1 MGKNMLFTFLLLIVL
16 YIQGCD
22 DSNNIQ
28 PIPETFFGQL
38 PPGAAPIR
46 FAPEIITDDFY
57 PHSKL
62 IVSPEGDR
70 LYWSSFLDTVS
81 SDLALY
87 YSDFD
92 GKHLSNAV
100 KDTTMEKYGIKSFI
114 FLNDDEEILFGA
126 LLPYG
131 EWGGRL
137 VRAVWTSNKTDL
149 GWSEPQAIESTV
161 DTTWASLGSVT
172 INSTGDIYFVG
183 RIEGGTAKIFCTRFA
198 GGAYQKYEPLPEII
212 NTGITLDP
220 FIDYNDQFLLFAAAN
235 RPDNIGI
242 IDLYISLKDEHG
254 DWTEPQNLGAGISTE
269 YIDRFPMVTRGGEH
283 LFFVTS
289 HSNHFPSTHTHYYWV
304 DAGIIDR

>member
-1 MGKNMLFTFLLLIVL
+1 MVKNILFTFLLLMVL
-16 YIQGCD
+16 HILGCD

-28 PIPETFFGQL
+28 PIPYTFFGQL
-38 PPGAAPIR
+38 PPGTTPIR

-62 IVSPEGDR
+62 IVSPEGNR

-92 GKHLSNAV
+92 GKYLSRAV
-100 KDTTMEKYGIKSFI
+100 KDTTMEKYGINSFI
-114 FLNDDEEILFGA
+114 FLNGDEILFGA

-131 EWGGRL
+131 ELGGRP
-137 VRAVWTSNKTDL
+137 VRAVWKSEKTDS
-149 GWSEPQAIESTV
+149 GWSAPQPIANTV

-183 RIEGGTAKIFCTRFA
+183 RKEGDTAKIFCTKFA

-220 FIDYNDQFLLFAAAN
+220 FIDYNDEFLLFAAAN
-235 RPDNIGI
+235 RQDNIGI
-242 IDLYISLKDEHG
+242 IDLYISLKDEYG

-269 YIDRFPMVTRGGEH
+269 FIDRFPMVTRNGEH

-289 HSNHFPSTHTHYYWV
+289 HSNHFPGTHTHFYWV
-304 DAGIIDR
+304 DAGIIDH